1 MLRASLVVLALVS
14 ACKKD
19 DAKPAAA
26 VPPPATTVVKDGVRH
41 IAVEAGR
48 EGYKPDHIPGKPGEK
63 LSLDFTRTT
72 DESCMAQVVLPDNRT
87 IDLPVGK
94 AVEVAVT
101 VPQTGQL
108 GFVCGMDMNHGY
120 VVAQPGS

>member
-1 MLRASLVVLALVS
+1 MLRASIVVVLALVT

-19 DAKPAAA
+19 EPKAAPAPVA
-26 VPPPATTVVKDGVRH
+26 PTVVAKDGVRH
-41 IAVEAGR
+41 IPVEASR
-48 EGYKPDHIPGKPGEK
+48 DGYKPDHIPGKPGEK

-72 DESCMAQVVLPDNRT
+72 DEGCMAQVVMPDNRV

-94 AVEVAVT
+94 SVEVAVT

-120 VVAQPGS
+120 VVAQPSS

>member
-1 MLRASLVVLALVS
+1 
-14 ACKKD
+14 
-19 DAKPAAA
+19 
-26 VPPPATTVVKDGVRH
+26 
-41 IAVEAGR
+41 
-48 EGYKPDHIPGKPGEK
+48 DHIPGKPGEK

-72 DESCMAQVVLPDNRT
+72 DESCMSQVVMPDNRV

-94 AVEVAVT
+94 AIEIAVT

-120 VVAQPGS
+120 VVAQPSS